1 MAIGGPWT
9 LQAVVQ
15 HYAWGR
21 EASESEVLDF
31 CIYHLCILLICDDVL
46 LVYRW
51 PSWWSHLV
59 SLWTRI
65 FHTPSYGTFLCQ
77 RFHLIGMIFQNNND
91 TV

>member
-31 CIYHLCILLICDDVL
+31 CIKYV
-46 LVYRW
+46 
-51 PSWWSHLV
+51 
-59 SLWTRI
+59 
-65 FHTPSYGTFLCQ
+65 
-77 RFHLIGMIFQNNND
+77 
-91 TV
+91 